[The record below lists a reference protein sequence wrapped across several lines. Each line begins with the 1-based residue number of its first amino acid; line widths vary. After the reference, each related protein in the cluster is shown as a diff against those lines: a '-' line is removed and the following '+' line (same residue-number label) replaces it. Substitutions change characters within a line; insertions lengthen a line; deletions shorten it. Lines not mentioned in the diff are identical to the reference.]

1 MNTRLNAVGIYSI
14 NGPERATQATTY
26 CDAYPEDD
34 FGCTLLTGLEKYDE
48 STNILPSEI
57 PTRGFQRFVQ
67 SAFSGKYSKYSET
80 WTTDGWCTEDEE
92 FDLSTVSVPVS
103 A

>member
-1 MNTRLNAVGIYSI
+1 MNAVGIYSI

-80 WTTDGWCTEDEE
+80 WTSDGWCTEDEE